1 MWYFINLTLF
11 KFLFFLSIL
20 IWYHPCLFFWIYVFF
35 ISFNYLFFANFFL
48 SFLFPLI
55 FLFLYSYIL
64 SIDLSQIFYPTIFF
78 LLFIYRHFS
87 VCFYPVIADS
97 TFHMSDLPFHKF
109 SCRLFTQF
117 STREERISHPLNFSN
132 LFHAPLT
139 FSLWA
144 KLPKLHLCM
153 FLILAEVTSLLNW
166 IQQITN
172 GSGCLHSQLH
182 KMQ

>member
-78 LLFIYRHFS
+78 YYLSTAISASSFIQSSLIRL
-87 VCFYPVIADS
+87 S
-97 TFHMSDLPFHKF
+97 T
-109 SCRLFTQF
+109 
-117 STREERISHPLNFSN
+117 
-132 LFHAPLT
+132 
-139 FSLWA
+139 W
-144 KLPKLHLCM
+144 
-153 FLILAEVTSLLNW
+153 VTSLSISFHVVCSLNFLPEKKEFLTRW
-166 IQQITN
+166 ISLI
-172 GSGCLHSQLH
+172 SSMHH
-182 KMQ
+182 